1 MAFLHQCWGLLNIGL
16 VIGLLVISYRNFR
29 LFVERFG
36 SLGSSLLFLLTVSM
50 CSSSGKKST
59 ASEHSSFKTTI
70 SSPTPLD
77 YSRFYTVELIQ
88 LPTCQLAQRITFS
101 PGKSSDSLEISSH
114 VSLTGFI
121 AGVQWSPIATSAGIH
136 ADRRIHYSTI
146 GTFDWRL
153 LNMTMY
159 RQLQQFNGSIPIAFR

>member
-16 VIGLLVISYRNFR
+16 MIGLFVISYRNFQ

-36 SLGSSLLFLLTVSM
+36 SLASGLLFLLTMSM

-59 ASEHSSFKTTI
+59 ASEHSSFVTTV
-70 SSPTPLD
+70 SLPTPFD
-77 YSRFYTVELIQ
+77 YSRFYTVKLIK
-88 LPTCQLAQRITFS
+88 LPTCQLTQRITLS
-101 PGKSSDSLEISSH
+101 PRNSPDSLEISSY

-121 AGVQWSPIATSAGIH
+121 AGVQWSPIATSARIH

-153 LNMTMY
+153 LNITVY
-159 RQLQQFNGSIPIAFR
+159 RQLQQFKGSIPVATR